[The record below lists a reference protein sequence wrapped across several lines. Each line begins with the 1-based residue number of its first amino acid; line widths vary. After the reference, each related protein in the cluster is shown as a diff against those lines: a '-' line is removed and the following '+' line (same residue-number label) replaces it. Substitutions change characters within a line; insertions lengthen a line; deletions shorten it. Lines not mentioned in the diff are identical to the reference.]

1 MNSKIGLKYK
11 FIYLSTLSV
20 VVTVLLGGTAQYFL
34 SMIYPG
40 YSHLFIVAFSLFYI
54 LIGLA
59 AVFIFTRIM
68 IRPVV
73 SLTAKVRKIRDGDLS
88 VRFSEKPPHKRID
101 EMDLL
106 FDGFK
111 HMITTLRES
120 IDQLTQA
127 RDRAEKSS
135 IEAQKNHNRLEAIFN
150 SISDG
155 IMIVDEDY
163 NILASNKNMRRI
175 FGHEE
180 ESIIGEHCYQLC
192 NGSQTVC
199 SFCNAEKVLQTGTPR
214 YTFCTKEKNAT
225 YAEKIYEVHNFP
237 LYDAPTNKS
246 YIIEYVKDVT
256 EAIQMR
262 TDVEHAQRLADIGT
276 MAGKVAH
283 EVRNPLNAIKGAAH
297 FLRSEIE
304 NEEAGRY
311 LLLIEE
317 QVERVN
323 GVTTQL
329 LSLTKPLAP
338 ALQPATIENSLDR
351 ALQVTRPQMMAK
363 AIRVNIVRDDILPQI
378 YINEGQME
386 QALINIIINAI
397 DAMHREGKLD
407 IQLHTLPMQNKS
419 RFVVNIHDNGC
430 GLPDAEADELFKPFF
445 TTKTKGTGLGLAII
459 KRIIENHNAEFILRN
474 SENSGTEALLV
485 FPLGENQ

>member
-1 MNSKIGLKYK
+1 
-11 FIYLSTLSV
+11 
-20 VVTVLLGGTAQYFL
+20 VLLGGAAQYFL

-88 VRFSEKPPHKRID
+88 VEFSEEPPHKRID

-111 HMITTLRES
+111 HMIKTLRES

-155 IMIVDEDY
+155 IMIIDEDY

-192 NGSQTVC
+192 NGSQNVC
-199 SFCNAEKVLQTGTPR
+199 SFCNAEKVLQTGMPR
-214 YTFCTKEKNAT
+214 HTVCTKKKNTAHV
-225 YAEKIYEVHNFP
+225 EKIYEVHNFP

-246 YIIEYVKDVT
+246 YII
-256 EAIQMR
+256 
-262 TDVEHAQRLADIGT
+262 
-276 MAGKVAH
+276 
-283 EVRNPLNAIKGAAH
+283 
-297 FLRSEIE
+297 
-304 NEEAGRY
+304 
-311 LLLIEE
+311 
-317 QVERVN
+317 
-323 GVTTQL
+323 
-329 LSLTKPLAP
+329 
-338 ALQPATIENSLDR
+338 
-351 ALQVTRPQMMAK
+351 
-363 AIRVNIVRDDILPQI
+363 
-378 YINEGQME
+378 
-386 QALINIIINAI
+386 
-397 DAMHREGKLD
+397 
-407 IQLHTLPMQNKS
+407 
-419 RFVVNIHDNGC
+419 
-430 GLPDAEADELFKPFF
+430 
-445 TTKTKGTGLGLAII
+445 
-459 KRIIENHNAEFILRN
+459 
-474 SENSGTEALLV
+474 
-485 FPLGENQ
+485 